1 MSFPLAGRTVGIFVA
16 CDYDPSSFCFNVI
29 IRFTYHSTINWPW
42 RTSSTENQQQQVAR
56 LYAGMSDRELQ
67 LLAREAWSLT
77 EIGKR
82 ALSLELKHRGLEV
95 ELTRSAVAP
104 DDLEM
109 RYLSSLLSRRDRIA
123 LLVATGLGIGFGY
136 LTGLGGLVFGFPYTF
151 LIIPCVVVIFADQR
165 KLLVWQVCVFS
176 YPAIPPSQRLTMT
189 SDCEEVRPCG

>member
-1 MSFPLAGRTVGIFVA
+1 M
-16 CDYDPSSFCFNVI
+16 
-29 IRFTYHSTINWPW
+29 
-42 RTSSTENQQQQVAR
+42 
-56 LYAGMSDRELQ
+56 
-67 LLAREAWSLT
+67 
-77 EIGKR
+77 
-82 ALSLELKHRGLEV
+82 

-176 YPAIPPSQRLTMT
+176 FLLYLLTKINNDVGLRRGETLRVGLLFWALVEIFSSPIPLGFLLLRLKGRARYIAGVTIAVVVLALLLLIHRIMVA
-189 SDCEEVRPCG
+189 SS